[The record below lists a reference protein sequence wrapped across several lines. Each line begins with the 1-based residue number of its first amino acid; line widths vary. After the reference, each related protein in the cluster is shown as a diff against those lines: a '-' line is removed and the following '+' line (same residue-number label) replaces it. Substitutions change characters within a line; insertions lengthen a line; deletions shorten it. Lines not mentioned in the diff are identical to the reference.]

1 MSNDNV
7 VQASVGALLSSLTPI
22 RREAVKRIT
31 TELVTLRLPQETVD
45 AVLAAVILGAAEA
58 QYVDEGGA
66 TPPPR
71 DSTVELLRSVFGR
84 PRGDN

>member
-1 MSNDNV
+1 MSNHNV
-7 VQASVGALLSSLTPI
+7 AQGAVAALLSSLTPV
-22 RREAVKRIT
+22 RRESVKRIT
-31 TELVTLRLPQETVD
+31 TELVTLRLPQDTLD
-45 AVLAAVILGAAEA
+45 AVLAAVILSAAEV

-71 DSTVELLRSVFGR
+71 ESTVDLLRSVFGP

>member
-31 TELVTLRLPQETVD
+31 SELVTLRLPQETVD

-66 TPPPR
+66 SPPPR
-71 DSTVELLRSVFGR
+71 ESTVELLRNVFGR